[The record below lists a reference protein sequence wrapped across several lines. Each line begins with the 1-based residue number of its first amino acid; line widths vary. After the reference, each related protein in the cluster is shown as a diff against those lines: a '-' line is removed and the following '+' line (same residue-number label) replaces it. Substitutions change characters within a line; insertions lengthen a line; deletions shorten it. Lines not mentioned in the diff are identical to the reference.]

1 MIPIT
6 ALWMLGLRRPP
17 HLRVTEAA
25 PVAGSPSCKY
35 VVAKRFGRWRVLRD
49 GLDAEVFPDQ
59 DEAIRFACA
68 RAREQ
73 ASTGVAGI
81 VVVQGDVQEMH
92 CFTPPHAEVPKP
104 DRTPQLRLVEA
115 ARNGAAASET
125 GRPNRR
131 STPGD

>member
-1 MIPIT
+1 MIPT
-6 ALWMLGLRRPP
+6 SDLWMLGRRPP
-17 HLRVTEAA
+17 PRLRVTEAA

-35 VVAKRFGRWRVLRD
+35 VVAMRFGSWQVLRD
-49 GLDAEVFPDQ
+49 GLDAEVFPDR
-59 DEAIRFACA
+59 DEAIRLACA

-81 VVVQGDVQEMH
+81 VIVQGDVQEMH

-115 ARNGAAASET
+115 ARNGATASEA
-125 GRPNRR
+125 GRPNRG